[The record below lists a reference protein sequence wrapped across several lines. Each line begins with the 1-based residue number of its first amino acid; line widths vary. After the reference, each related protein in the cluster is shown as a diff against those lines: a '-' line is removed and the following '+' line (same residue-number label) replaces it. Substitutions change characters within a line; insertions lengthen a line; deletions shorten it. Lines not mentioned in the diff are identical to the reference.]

1 MTKLPHELPP
11 GLPPGLPPELT
22 FIDSFTEGT
31 NNQPEGKGLR
41 PAYPALWHLK
51 ALGVVDDLTGHG
63 GAWDG
68 HRTEIGVRVAVIDT
82 PVAYD
87 HPNLEG
93 VIDLALMRDFSIH
106 DEGVFVVP
114 TDDEPIK
121 EAREKLV
128 ADMAGWTGEGV
139 EAAKRTIDKET
150 ANKDDRPYCSPRSFG
165 AHGTAI
171 AGLIGARPAVIS
183 LRKPAFIG
191 EPLDPSKDDDL
202 TLPYAGVNPFC
213 SIVPITTSASPDPQM
228 VLAALQYARLI
239 KPDIVVIA
247 AAWEDHRHRKSRWAK
262 VDEALRALCK
272 ECVVLCAAGNSGD
285 IDLAYPACLS
295 VEPDGPIAVT
305 ACDLAGKVLAYAPDP
320 KANDR
325 VLRTLSSW
333 SEAYSNKGVIRDP
346 WKVVDPMI
354 VQPDDDPTLGGPV
367 TELPVEG
374 LIALDAPGPYGYN
387 PSPYRYRP
395 SGKGPH
401 FDIGS
406 LYCPF
411 SGTSAATALAAGLI
425 GLAMQE
431 RKLTGNAMKAPETLK
446 PGKTLLTYA
455 EARKLYAR

>member
-1 MTKLPHELPP
+1 MAMTRLPE
-11 GLPPGLPPELT
+11 ELT
-22 FIDSFTEGT
+22 FIETITSGAYD
-31 NNQPEGKGLR
+31 QPVGKGLR
-41 PAYPALWHLK
+41 PAYHALWHLK
-51 ALGVVDDLTGHG
+51 ELGVVNDLTSFG

-68 HRTEIGVRVAVIDT
+68 HQAEKGVRVAVIDT

-114 TDDEPIK
+114 TDDGPIK

-128 ADMAGWTGEGV
+128 EELEGWSSKGV
-139 EAAKRTIDKET
+139 EEAKRTMRMET
-150 ANKDDRPYCSPRSFG
+150 AKEDDRPDCRPRYFG

-171 AGLIGARPAVIS
+171 AGLIGARPASVDI
-183 LRKPAFIG
+183 RKPAFLVSG
-191 EPLDPSKDDDL
+191 EPVELSDNHSL

-213 SIVPITTSASPDPQM
+213 SIIPITTSASPDPEM

-262 VDEALRALCK
+262 VDEELRALCK
-272 ECVVLCAAGNSGD
+272 ESVVLCAAGNSGD

-295 VEPDGPIAVT
+295 AEPDGPIAVT
-305 ACDLAGKVLAYAPDP
+305 ACDKAGNVLAYAPDP
-320 KANDR
+320 KSNDR

-333 SEAYSNKGVIRDP
+333 SETYSDKGVIRDP
-346 WKVVDPMI
+346 WKAVDPMI
-354 VQPDDDPTLGGPV
+354 VQPSDDPTAGGSV
-367 TELPVEG
+367 AELPVEG

-395 SGKGPH
+395 SRKGPH

-406 LYCPF
+406 LYCQF
-411 SGTSAATALAAGLI
+411 SGTSASTALAAGLI
-425 GLAMQE
+425 GLAIQE
-431 RKLTGNAMKAPETLK
+431 SRMARKEGKPPTALK
-446 PGKTLLTYA
+446 PGKAFLTYA
-455 EARKLYAR
+455 EAQKLYK

>member
-1 MTKLPHELPP
+1 MTRLPD
-11 GLPPGLPPELT
+11 ELT
-22 FIDSFTEGT
+22 SIETITPGAD
-31 NNQPEGKGLR
+31 NHPLGKGLR
-41 PAYPALWHLK
+41 PAYHALWHLK
-51 ALGVVDDLTGHG
+51 ALGVVDDLTSFSGVWARHQVE
-63 GAWDG
+63 
-68 HRTEIGVRVAVIDT
+68 RGVRVAVIDT

-87 HPNLEG
+87 HPNLVG

-114 TDDEPIK
+114 TDEGSIRADRETLVGELREWGGLPSAKLAIEK
-121 EAREKLV
+121 EARNE
-128 ADMAGWTGEGV
+128 
-139 EAAKRTIDKET
+139 
-150 ANKDDRPYCSPRSFG
+150 DDRPYCAPRYFG

-171 AGLIGARPAVIS
+171 AGLIGARPAEVF

-191 EPLDPSKDDDL
+191 EPVDPSKDETI

-213 SIVPITTSASPDPQM
+213 SIVPITTSASPDPDM

-239 KPDIVVIA
+239 RPDIVVIA

-262 VDEALRALCK
+262 VDAELRALCK
-272 ECVVLCAAGNSGD
+272 ESVVLCAAGNSGD

-295 VEPDGPIAVT
+295 AEPDGPIAVT
-305 ACDLAGKVLAYAPDP
+305 ACDKAGNVLAYAPDP
-320 KANDR
+320 KENDR

-333 SEAYSNKGVIRDP
+333 SEVYSTQGVIRDP
-346 WKVVDPMI
+346 WKAVDPMI
-354 VQPDDDPTLGGPV
+354 VQPADDPTMGGHV
-367 TELPVEG
+367 AELPVEG

-411 SGTSAATALAAGLI
+411 SGTSASTALAAGLI
-425 GLAMQE
+425 GLAIQE
-431 RKLTGNAMKAPETLK
+431 SWMSRRPPKRPEALK
-446 PGKTLLTYA
+446 PGKAVLTYA
-455 EARKLYAR
+455 EAQRLYS